1 VNAIVKVISEGR
13 QRRRRHSEEF
23 KAEVVRACRRRG
35 VSIAAVALANGLNA
49 NLVRRWVDAAERAD
63 NRGVV
68 ATREPVVARREVSPT
83 FVPLQMSAPTS
94 PAEIRIE
101 LKRGP
106 LAVKVSWPASAAA
119 ECTGWLRELLR

>member
-1 VNAIVKVISEGR
+1 VNAIVKVVTEGR
-13 QRRRRHSEEF
+13 QRRRRHSKEF

-49 NLVRRWVDAAERAD
+49 NLVRRWVDAAERGDDDGAL
-63 NRGVV
+63 
-68 ATREPVVARREVSPT
+68 ATREPVVVRREVAPT
-83 FVPLQMSAPTS
+83 FVPLQMSPPTP

>member
-1 VNAIVKVISEGR
+1 MNAIVKVVTEGR

-63 NRGVV
+63 AWRGTLVCDDYGGY
-68 ATREPVVARREVSPT
+68 RRCSPR
-83 FVPLQMSAPTS
+83 AS
-94 PAEIRIE
+94 PKPGAWRTH
-101 LKRGP
+101 G
-106 LAVKVSWPASAAA
+106 ASSKS
-119 ECTGWLRELLR
+119 CG

>member
-1 VNAIVKVISEGR
+1 MNAIVKVVTEGR
-13 QRRRRHSEEF
+13 QRRRRHSKEF

-49 NLVRRWVDAAERAD
+49 NLVRRWVDAAECAD
-63 NRGVV
+63 ERGVV
-68 ATREPVVARREVSPT
+68 ATREPVVVRHDVTPA
-83 FVPLQMSAPTS
+83 FVPLQVSPPTPS
-94 PAEIRIE
+94 AEIRIE

-119 ECTGWLRELLR
+119 ECAGWMRELLR